1 MILGALRIVLSCQK
15 CLNTVFEY
23 CLLDRFKYYFVSAD
37 NQFGFKK
44 VFGAVLQSAQYVIL
58 LTVML

>member
-1 MILGALRIVLSCQK
+1 M
-15 CLNTVFEY
+15 
-23 CLLDRFKYYFVSAD
+23 YYFVSAD
-37 NQFGFKK
+37 NQFDFKK